1 MEKSETKRAT
11 VVKHTGSHYLVSP
24 LPLWEPVECVV
35 RGRLRM
41 KGSKTTNP
49 ISVGD
54 IVNYEQEE
62 RGKGAI
68 VSVEA
73 RRNYII
79 RKSTNLS

>member
-1 MEKSETKRAT
+1 
-11 VVKHTGSHYLVSP
+11 
-24 LPLWEPVECVV
+24 
-35 RGRLRM
+35 M

-68 VSVEA
+68 VSVEP

-79 RKSTNLS
+79 RKSTNLSRESHIIASNIDMAYLVTTINFP